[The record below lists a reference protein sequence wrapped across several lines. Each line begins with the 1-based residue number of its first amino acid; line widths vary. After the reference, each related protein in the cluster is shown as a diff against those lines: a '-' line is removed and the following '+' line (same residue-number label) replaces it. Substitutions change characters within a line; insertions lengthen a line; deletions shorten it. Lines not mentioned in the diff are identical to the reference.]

1 MGLTSSSCM
10 SSHSVSSPV
19 ISKNKRNKKSRIDL
33 FPKPNLSKDNQNEKK
48 HPELHKKRIVVDK
61 LQSVESSLR
70 IDTSDDQEFEV
81 AMPDDLDES
90 EHSFIESND
99 RNPIVR
105 FSYSEGINQQY
116 TLHDDPTYF
125 IGWEVYPCRIQ
136 IRNQISVLLHTVLNI
151 LSSYHSH

>member
-1 MGLTSSSCM
+1 M

-19 ISKNKRNKKSRIDL
+19 IIKNKRNKKSRIEL
-33 FPKPNLSKDNQNEKK
+33 FPKPHLSKENENEKK
-48 HPELHKKRIVVDK
+48 HPEPHRKRHVVDK

-81 AMPDDLDES
+81 AIPDDLNEFES
-90 EHSFIESND
+90 LGSDSFIESND

-125 IGWEVYPCRIQ
+125 IGWEVCSQ
-136 IRNQISVLLHTVLNI
+136 IINQISVLLHTL
-151 LSSYHSH
+151 YHSH